1 MKHRL
6 MKLGAIFM
14 ASLVTVLGSGVTS
27 TYGATIRA
35 GVSAAV
41 EDYLGTSRAVA
52 QQTQKNSGPDS
63 GQKGETKNVKTTE
76 DQAKAK
82 EQKNKK
88 EVKKSI

>member
-52 QQTQKNSGPDS
+52 QQTQKNSPEPSAGI
-63 GQKGETKNVKTTE
+63 KTW
-76 DQAKAK
+76 ALP
-82 EQKNKK
+82 
-88 EVKKSI
+88 VWIII